1 MKSSQPKKKTT
12 DVVRSLVRDLNAQ
25 ALTIRAIM
33 NLTNLSEEQIQK
45 ESMKILDELAKIN
58 ALPPDLIDGVDYDYD
73 DDGGDEDEYD
83 LPDDGDEYYDD
94 EDESGDY
101 DDDDD
106 YDDSNDVSYGKA
118 AQEKQISLKSG
129 VSHHPAGAFVFGG

>member
-58 ALPPDLIDGVDYDYD
+58 ALPPDLIDDVDYD
-73 DDGGDEDEYD
+73 DDEGEYD

-101 DDDDD
+101 GDDDD